1 MCIRDRRLILPALA
15 LALIGITL
23 AMGSHNPIYW
33 ILTKFAPGFNLFRVP
48 ARWLVLWALGAA
60 LLAGYG
66 YDSLRTRAQK
76 SYTPQIILT
85 SLFVSVLIT
94 LTYLTTNYTAPGETG
109 PLPRPDA
116 SDLYFWTI
124 ILIISILVVRQTSN
138 NLRTTLLSLL
148 IFIELGLASLNL
160 PLNKLTTPD
169 AYYDIRPPMT
179 SLLVHRDNDSNMGR
193 VLSYSSLLFDPGDLA
208 MLRPVSYT
216 HLPLPTSDLV

>member
-1 MCIRDRRLILPALA
+1 MLAILGCHQISHKPNQRLILPALA

-94 LTYLTTNYTAPGETG
+94 LNYLTTNYTAPGETG
-109 PLPRPDA
+109 PLPPPDA
-116 SDLYFWTI
+116 SDLYFALQI
-124 ILIISILVVRQTSN
+124 R
-138 NLRTTLLSLL
+138 
-148 IFIELGLASLNL
+148 LGVL
-160 PLNKLTTPD
+160 
-169 AYYDIRPPMT
+169 T
-179 SLLVHRDNDSNMGR
+179 SLLC
-193 VLSYSSLLFDPGDLA
+193 P
-208 MLRPVSYT
+208 
-216 HLPLPTSDLV
+216 PLE